1 MNDSE
6 SLQDRINDWRRDA
19 SDLSYEEALQA
30 LDLILAEL
38 QDDAV
43 PMADL
48 QRQVLHGQV
57 YLDHCESLLK
67 TMEEAVVQLDPDTLE
82 PSDDA

>member
-6 SLQDRINDWRRDA
+6 SLHDRINDWRKDA
-19 SDLSYEEALQA
+19 SGLSYEEALQA

-67 TMEEAVVQLDPDTLE
+67 TMGEAVVQLDPDTLE

>member
-6 SLQDRINDWRRDA
+6 SLQDRINDWRKDA
-19 SDLSYEEALQA
+19 SNLSYEEALQT

-82 PSDDA
+82 PSDHA

>member
-1 MNDSE
+1 MTDRE
-6 SLQDRINDWRRDA
+6 SLRDRINDWREDA

-57 YLDHCESLLK
+57 YLDRCESLLK

>member
-1 MNDSE
+1 MTDSE
-6 SLQDRINDWRRDA
+6 SLQDRINDWREDA
-19 SDLSYEEALQA
+19 SGLNYEEALQA
-30 LDLILAEL
+30 LDVILAEL

>member
-6 SLQDRINDWRRDA
+6 SLQDRINDWRKDA
-19 SDLSYEEALQA
+19 SNLSYEEALQA

-57 YLDHCESLLK
+57 YLDH
-67 TMEEAVVQLDPDTLE
+67 
-82 PSDDA
+82 